1 MRTPR
6 PSGFTLIELMIAV
19 AVVAIL
25 ATIAYPSYLESVRK
39 TRRAEAM
46 KALAQVQQAQ
56 ERWRSNNPSY
66 TASWTNLRVDPA
78 TFENYKLALSDVTAT
93 GYKATATAQAK
104 QAADTKCAIF
114 TLTVKEGVPDAS
126 YTATSSSCLT
136 Q

>member
-56 ERWRSNNPSY
+56 ERWRSNHPQYGTESEIV
-66 TASWTNLRVDPA
+66 TDKIKA
-78 TFENYKLALSDVTAT
+78 ENYKLALSDVTAT

-104 QAADTKCAIF
+104 QADDSKCATF
-114 TLTVKEGVPDAS
+114 TLTVKEAVPDAS